1 MPTAYSASHFVF
13 TTLEK
18 TMAEIKEAILRLP
31 DLPGVY
37 RFYNAENELIYVGK
51 AKNIKKRV
59 SSYFSKS
66 VGVNRKTLRL
76 ASEIRN
82 IEYTV
87 SDSEFDALLME
98 NNFIKQNQPKYNIL
112 LKDDKTF
119 PYICI
124 INERF
129 PRIYY
134 TRKYD
139 PALGEYFGPY
149 SSVSAMKNV
158 LDLIHKLYSIR
169 TCSLLLTEQ
178 NIQQQK
184 FKPCLEFH
192 IGNCKAPCIG
202 NQTEEAY
209 LEEIDQ
215 ARNILKGS
223 VSVVYQYF
231 RKGMQEASAKMEFEK
246 AQRYLE
252 KLNTLERFQ
261 TKSLVVN
268 RDLTDTDVLTIS
280 SIPEYAYV
288 NYIQIKEGA
297 IVYSKTVEIKKKL
310 DETDEEILSFAAQEL
325 RVGDNPV
332 ILSNVPIT
340 LLDDE
345 VENIIPKIGDKRK
358 LISLS
363 IKNALELRKE
373 KEILREGKKSKQME
387 TLSILQKDLRLNS
400 LPLIIECFDN
410 SNFQGTTPV
419 ASMVRF
425 ENGKPDKKG
434 YRHFNIKTVDGPDD
448 FASMKEI
455 VGRRYKRIL
464 DEAGPLPN
472 LILIDGGKG
481 QLSHACEALKELDL
495 YGKIPIV
502 GIAKKLE
509 EIYYPEDPIP
519 LHINKKS
526 PGLLL
531 LQYVRDEAH
540 RFAITFHRQK
550 RSKSTIKTEIEDIKG
565 IGKSTADKL
574 LRHFKSMKKIKE
586 ASFEEIASVVGNKK
600 AEIVTGRSTFTEQH
614 NLPDASE
621 GL

>member
-1 MPTAYSASHFVF
+1 
-13 TTLEK
+13 
-18 TMAEIKEAILRLP
+18 MAEVREAIQRLP

-37 RFYNAENELIYVGK
+37 RFYNADSELIYVGK

-66 VGVNRKTLRL
+66 VGINRKTLRL
-76 ASEIRN
+76 VSEIRN

-134 TRKYD
+134 TRKYN

-169 TCSLLLTEQ
+169 TCSLQLTEQ
-178 NIQQQK
+178 NIEQNK
-184 FKPCLEFH
+184 FKACLEFH

-202 NQTEEAY
+202 NQNEQAY
-209 LEEIDQ
+209 LEEIEQ

-223 VSVVYQYF
+223 VSIVYQYF
-231 RKGMQEASAKMEFEK
+231 RKGMQESSAKMEFEK

-252 KLNTLERFQ
+252 RLNTLERFQ

-268 RDLTDTDVLTIS
+268 RDLTDTDVLTIT

-297 IVYSKTVEIKKKL
+297 IVYSKTVEIRKKL
-310 DETDEEILSFAAQEL
+310 DETDEEILSFVAQEL
-325 RVGDNPV
+325 RVGNNPI
-332 ILSNVPIT
+332 ILSNVAVT
-340 LLDDE
+340 LLDEE

-387 TLSILQKDLRLNS
+387 TLAILQKDLQLNS
-400 LPLIIECFDN
+400 LPLVIECFDN

-425 ENGKPDKKG
+425 QNGKPDKKN
-434 YRHFNIKTVDGPDD
+434 YRHYNIKTVEGPDD

-455 VGRRYKRIL
+455 VGRRYKRLL
-464 DEAGPLPN
+464 DEAGPLPD

-481 QLSHACEALKELDL
+481 QLSHACESLRELGL

-502 GIAKKLE
+502 GIAKRLE

-540 RFAITFHRQK
+540 RFAITFHRLK

-565 IGKSTADKL
+565 IGKNTADKL
-574 LRHFKSMKKIKE
+574 LRHFKSVKKIKE
-586 ASFEEIASVVGNKK
+586 ASFEEIAAVVGNKK
-600 AEIVTGRSTFTEQH
+600 AEIVKGSSPTVILPNTKEPTSVDGISNSEQGMS
-614 NLPDASE
+614 NSE
-621 GL
+621 AQ